1 MRRVRAVLKN
11 VFVLSYVFFFVLHF
25 LNLEFS
31 NFCAFSLLLIFFF
44 FILECLVIF
53 TLLLTINSISSLPL
67 CLPISP
73 SPFPPSFFLFLCPFP
88 PSPFP
93 YIAGEYFKIKQKNI
107 LLSTFTCNSQFSIS
121 EPWSVRLDPNVFNII
136 TLCDT

>member
-1 MRRVRAVLKN
+1 MSS
-11 VFVLSYVFFFVLHF
+11 SYLTFFFSFYIFWTSSF
-25 LNLEFS
+25 LT
-31 NFCAFSLLLIFFF
+31 FCAFSLLIFF

-53 TLLLTINSISSLPL
+53 TLLLTINSISPLPL